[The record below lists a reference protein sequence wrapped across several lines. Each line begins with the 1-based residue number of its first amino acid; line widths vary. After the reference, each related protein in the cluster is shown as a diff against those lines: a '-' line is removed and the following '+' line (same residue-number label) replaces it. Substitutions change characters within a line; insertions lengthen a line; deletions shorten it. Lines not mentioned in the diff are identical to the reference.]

1 MENLSLFGEVEHGKM
16 LDKDLRAGELLD
28 VVRMEFV
35 EADTLRWQDLF
46 SGFDALRAIT
56 YSSAIGFVYQLA
68 DMFEDVE
75 VIFGCED
82 VLSYSLQ
89 EIMAYQCKL
98 VD

>member
-46 SGFDALRAIT
+46 SGFDTLRSHYILICHRVCV
-56 YSSAIGFVYQLA
+56 SIGRYV
-68 DMFEDVE
+68 
-75 VIFGCED
+75 
-82 VLSYSLQ
+82 
-89 EIMAYQCKL
+89 
-98 VD
+98 